1 MVLFILSFRKRVCM
15 KHRHIERAGVFSWN
29 RWAGVV
35 REWVCFC
42 VGFSVVAHKKGL
54 NIGEG

>member
-1 MVLFILSFRKRVCM
+1 M